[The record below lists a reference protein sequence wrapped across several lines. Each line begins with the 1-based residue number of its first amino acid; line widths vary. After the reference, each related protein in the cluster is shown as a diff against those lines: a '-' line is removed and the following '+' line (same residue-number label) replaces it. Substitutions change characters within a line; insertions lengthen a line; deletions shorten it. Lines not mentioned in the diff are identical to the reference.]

1 MAFLKVTAG
10 EDQIEKVM
18 FEKNLEEAVLSNAA

>member
-1 MAFLKVTAG
+1 MAFLKVTVG

-18 FEKNLEEAVLSNAA
+18 FEENLEEAVLSNAA